1 MPETSGLDLKRPN
14 EPPKTSETEKKTAKQ
29 TKLRGGL
36 ADPTATKP
44 KEKKAG
50 VDVFEIR
57 RREFFGL

>member
-1 MPETSGLDLKRPN
+1 MSETSGLDLKRPN

-36 ADPTATKP
+36 ADSTKP
-44 KEKKAG
+44 KEKKAS